1 MTPREIGMLYDE
13 SMALAI
19 LAKLKRQTRR
29 PIRPLASVGLPD
41 GDWFDKHAEWSTPRL
56 QMDANGYGGLVAE
69 TQGGSTYT
77 CPLPRCPYG
86 APGDVLVQLSSWA
99 TDKRF
104 DSWKP
109 TEIAAQCNGGPHEM
123 GRPLFWSRWDGTP
136 KPDWC
141 GKLRP
146 GRFMPLSLRYL
157 MPRARVTEVRVE
169 RVQSISEADAIAEG
183 LARITKDGTT
193 WKFGIPDRDRMPGT
207 DDLGWPW
214 NEWCTDPRAAYRH
227 LWELTYG
234 PESWDRNDWVWVV
247 SFAQIARNA

>member
-29 PIRPLASVGLPD
+29 PIRPLASAGLPD

-169 RVQSISEADAIAEG
+169 RVQSISEADAMAEG
-183 LARITKDGTT
+183 ISRVTFQPEDYPPCYGYMVGRDDGKTVLHPT
-193 WKFGIPDRDRMPGT
+193 AVG
-207 DDLGWPW
+207 
-214 NEWCTDPRAAYRH
+214 AYRE
-227 LWELTYG
+227 LWEQTYG
-234 PESWDRNDWVWVV
+234 PESWAADPWVWVV